1 MVIDATNMNFME
13 LNDAVRTSSDN
24 QIQIRNVRGQRYIG
38 SGLAGKEIQISGIP
52 GNALGSYLN
61 GSTIRVDGNAQ
72 DATGDTLNH
81 GAILINGSAG
91 DACGYAMRGGRIFVR
106 QNVGYRAGIN
116 MKAYQDHK
124 PVLVVGGKAGDFL
137 GEYQA
142 GGIIIVLGIGLRGDS
157 VGSFCGTG
165 MHGGKIYV
173 RGSLPQNLVPQIS
186 AHKAEQEDLDA
197 IREHVIAYGE
207 AFDYAVDRLLEDD
220 YTVLTPNTKNPYHML
235 YTQN

>member
-1 MVIDATNMNFME
+1 MVIDAMNMDFMQ
-13 LNDAVRTSSDN
+13 LNDAVRSSSDSSV
-24 QIQIRNVRGQRYIG
+24 QIRNVRGQRYIG
-38 SGLAGKEIQISGIP
+38 SGLSGKEIQISGIP

-81 GAILINGSAG
+81 GTILINGSAG

-124 PVLVVGGKAGDFL
+124 PVLVIGGGAGDFL

-157 VGSFCGTG
+157 VGAFCGTG

-173 RGSLPQNLVPQIS
+173 RGSLPQNLVPQVS
-186 AHKAEQEDLDA
+186 ARPAVQQDLD
-197 IREHVIAYGE
+197 EMKQHIAAFGE
-207 AFDYAVDRLLEDD
+207 AFDCAVDRLLEDD
-220 YTVLTPNTKNPYHML
+220 YMVLTPNTKNPYHLL